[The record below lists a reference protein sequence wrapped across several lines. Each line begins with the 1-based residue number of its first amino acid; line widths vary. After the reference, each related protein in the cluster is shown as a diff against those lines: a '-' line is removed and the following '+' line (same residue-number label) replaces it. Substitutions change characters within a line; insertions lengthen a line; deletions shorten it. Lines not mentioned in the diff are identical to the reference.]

1 MKEQTALWIV
11 IVLLTAVLVAGFT
24 RPTPTYVGVP
34 LGGDSGWMI
43 ILNTV
48 TGEAVKAC
56 DWNLGCMEMPKR
68 VRPHP
73 RNRQVDQSGARE

>member
-24 RPTPTYVGVP
+24 RPTPTYVGVSF
-34 LGGDSGWMI
+34 GGDSDWI
-43 ILNTV
+43 IVLNTV
-48 TGEAVKAC
+48 TGEAIKAC
-56 DWNLGCMEMPKR
+56 TYRSCVEMVKR

-73 RNRQVDQSGARE
+73 RNRQPQ